1 MSLIMHLLAGY
12 RLAEDPHRHAND
24 RAVNLALY
32 VTCQP
37 DVRIVSRRI
46 RRQNAVTTLRV
57 RRPTCLRVF
66 EWLKAF
72 DMVRLA
78 LGFDGLVR
86 DATRMVEGA
95 ALK

>member
-37 DVRIVSRRI
+37 DVRIVSRQI
-46 RRQNAVTTLRV
+46 RRPNAVATLRV
-57 RRPTCLRVF
+57 RRLTCLRVF
-66 EWLKAF
+66 ERLKAF